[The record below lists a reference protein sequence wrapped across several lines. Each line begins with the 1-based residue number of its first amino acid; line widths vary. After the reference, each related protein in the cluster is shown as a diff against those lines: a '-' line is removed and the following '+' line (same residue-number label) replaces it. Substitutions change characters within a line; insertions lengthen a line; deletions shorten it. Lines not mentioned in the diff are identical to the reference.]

1 MRLLHFAPPGGA
13 PARPFAGPAL
23 AFGLA
28 LVSLLLTFSACGP
41 RETVRTT
48 TRSPPELDPGD
59 ATFGLGLL
67 FDDGG
72 ASGDE
77 LALGIGIPVAAV
89 DDVAIDDVAVPDSA
103 IQDVVPNDGAATE
116 ADAVVPVGPPFDSG
130 AGGSCPGPLVAGDLV
145 IDEMMIQSVAGTG
158 DYGEWLEV
166 RSTRDCALDLHGLRG
181 QAPNGAKVRTFDVV
195 GHAWL
200 PARGT
205 FVVADSVNPA
215 LNHALPGTVLAWAG
229 RAGDV
234 LRNKG
239 GTVSLLLNDVVIDS
253 LTFPALAPPIGASV
267 SFPSDCPLDR
277 RLDWTAWQFSTS
289 SWFPGFEGTPNAPN
303 VDVLC
308 P

>member
-1 MRLLHFAPPGGA
+1 MRSLRIAPCLA
-13 PARPFAGPAL
+13 SSRPRPLATLGLGPAVL
-23 AFGLA
+23 L
-28 LVSLLLTFSACGP
+28 SLLVAAFSACGP
-41 RETVRTT
+41 RDTT
-48 TRSPPELDPGD
+48 TRSPTEPDWPDAAFGPG
-59 ATFGLGLL
+59 FLI
-67 FDDGG
+67 DDGG
-72 ASGDE
+72 GVSDE
-77 LALGIGIPVAAV
+77 LATVIGLPGVAL
-89 DDVAIDDVAVPDSA
+89 DDSA
-103 IQDVVPNDGAATE
+103 VQDSGIHDIAPDDGAANE
-116 ADAVVPVGPPFDSG
+116 ADVIVPASPSFDSG
-130 AGGSCPGPLVAGDLV
+130 VAGACIGSLAAGDLV
-145 IDEMMIQSVAGTG
+145 IAEMMIQSVAGTG

-166 RSTRDCALDLHGLRG
+166 RSTRECTLDLYGLRG
-181 QAPNGAKVRTFDVV
+181 QAPSGAKVRSFDVV
-195 GHAWL
+195 AHVLL

-205 FVVADSVNPA
+205 FVVADSLNPA
-215 LNHALPGTVLAWAG
+215 LNHALPGTVVAWAG

-239 GTVSLLLNDVVIDS
+239 GTVTLLFNDAVIDS